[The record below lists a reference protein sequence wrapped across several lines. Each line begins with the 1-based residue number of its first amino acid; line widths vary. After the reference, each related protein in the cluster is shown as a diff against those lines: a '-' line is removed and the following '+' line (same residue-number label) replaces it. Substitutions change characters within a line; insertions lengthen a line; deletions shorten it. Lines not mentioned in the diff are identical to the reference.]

1 MICQCSISMEAFS
14 KHLSGTVLDRSYPAI
29 PWQGQQLPNNVFSQ
43 VRPFNSITLTIVSAT
58 LSSSRDLSRILN
70 KMQTIFRAWF
80 FKSCSLTHSFPFFE
94 FAGSSQVQPDFHFH
108 FSAPQFHA
116 NSVESSG
123 GNQTTV
129 LSGQKTQSVPFQLST
144 ATNYFLQ
151 SISLN
156 PPPGH
161 SSSPF
166 LPPCCQLDGWAEL
179 RLHLEQRPQVYCF
192 VFFTVFSWDISYT
205 LSLLEDLRIHQV
217 QQDPEGPHNNTREKN
232 NKTIF

>member
-1 MICQCSISMEAFS
+1 MICQCNISMEAFS

-29 PWQGQQLPNNVFSQ
+29 PWQGQQLANNVFSQ

-58 LSSSRDLSRILN
+58 LSSSCDLSRILN
-70 KMQTIFRAWF
+70 KMQTIFRAWL

-108 FSAPQFHA
+108 FSAPRVHA

-151 SISLN
+151 SISPN
-156 PPPGH
+156 PPPQAT
-161 SSSPF
+161 PALRFF
-166 LPPCCQLDGWAEL
+166 LLVANSMAGQNS
-179 RLHLEQRPQVYCF
+179 VYTWSRDHRF
-192 VFFTVFSWDISYT
+192 IFFLQFLVEILVVLFLSW
-205 LSLLEDLRIHQV
+205 RI
-217 QQDPEGPHNNTREKN
+217 
-232 NKTIF
+232 

>member
-58 LSSSRDLSRILN
+58 LSSSCDLSRILN

-151 SISLN
+151 SISPN
-156 PPPGH
+156 PPLRQLQH
-161 SSSPF
+161 SVSSSLSPTRWLGRTPSTLGAETTGLLFF
-166 LPPCCQLDGWAEL
+166 L
-179 RLHLEQRPQVYCF
+179 
-192 VFFTVFSWDISYT
+192 FFFYS
-205 LSLLEDLRIHQV
+205 
-217 QQDPEGPHNNTREKN
+217 
-232 NKTIF
+232 F